1 MRVLSVGE
9 MQLNEAFYF
18 RLLVVRS
25 GYFCIYVMTQRRH
38 IVVDPSSI
46 DQKDIADVASL
57 DGTEGCPA
65 PLLGRCLLGCYYF
78 FRPSKRPIIYE
89 VDPTLFVEPVWT
101 GTHSTDVQSDD
112 EVVIDTMVESRPL
125 RLMSSVFSST
135 LAPSSRYPRAA
146 VELPCQLPDES
157 ESPAELISRQM
168 SGSYGP
174 IYEHAKG
181 SILAISEKSVRE
193 TMELPNVSAADG
205 DIGNQKPVKKSP
217 DVSAHR
223 YEWFRSIL
231 GWTSSV

>member
-1 MRVLSVGE
+1 
-9 MQLNEAFYF
+9 
-18 RLLVVRS
+18 
-25 GYFCIYVMTQRRH
+25 MTQRRH

-46 DQKDIADVASL
+46 DPKDPVDVASL

-89 VDPTLFVEPVWT
+89 IDPTLFVEPVWT
-101 GTHSTDVQSDD
+101 GTHSTDVRSDD
-112 EVVIDTMVESRPL
+112 EVVIDTLVESRPL

-135 LAPSSRYPRAA
+135 LAPSTSYPRAA
-146 VELPCQLPDES
+146 VELPGQLPDES

-168 SGSYGP
+168 SGSQGP

-181 SILAISEKSVRE
+181 SILPSSEKSVQE
-193 TMELPNVSAADG
+193 TMGLPDVLAADG
-205 DIGNQKPVKKSP
+205 NGVNQQSVKKTP
-217 DVSAHR
+217 DVFVHR